1 MTQST
6 AKTDDTTIKNQI
18 PINVVIRVSFFLLR
32 TSVKNAITNYMKSK
46 ELTKL
51 RLPDAPGVYFFKK
64 DNTVLYIGKATSLK
78 DRVKSYFSNDLLET
92 RNPLIADMVLIANKL
107 EFQKT
112 NSVLEAL
119 ILEVNLIKK
128 YQPKYNTKEKD
139 DKSFNFV
146 IITDED
152 FPRVLLVRGREIEK
166 GLPYKIKEKFGP
178 FTDGA
183 SLRLAMKIIRKI
195 FPFRD
200 KCMPLSGMP
209 CFNRQL
215 GLCPGVCDET
225 INKKDYSKTIKN
237 IKMFLS
243 GKTSNLER
251 SLKKEMNVLSK
262 KQEFEKAGEIKR
274 QIFSLEHIQDI
285 SLIKN
290 YESVITKSFR
300 IEAYDVA
307 HLSGTNVV
315 GAMTV
320 FQNGEM
326 EKREYRKFKI
336 SNSTNDDLKGLE
348 EILERRF
355 KHIEWQMPNIVVVD
369 GGQNQINIAKKVLH
383 KNGFNIEVVSV
394 LKSDNHKPKA
404 IIGNEQIIKKY
415 KKEILLANNEAHRFA
430 IKYHRNLRSNID
442 Y

>member
-1 MTQST
+1 M
-6 AKTDDTTIKNQI
+6 I
-18 PINVVIRVSFFLLR
+18 
-32 TSVKNAITNYMKSK
+32 SK

-51 RLPDAPGVYFFKK
+51 KLPDTPGVYFFKK
-64 DNTVLYIGKATSLK
+64 DRQILYIGKATSLK
-78 DRVKSYFSNDLLET
+78 DRVLSYFSNDLLET
-92 RNPLIADMVLIANKL
+92 RSPLVAEMVLIANKL

-119 ILEVNLIKK
+119 ILEANLIKK
-128 YQPKYNTKEKD
+128 YQPRYNIKEKD

-146 IITDED
+146 IITNED

-166 GLPYKIKEKFGP
+166 GLPYKIKVQFGP
-178 FTDGA
+178 FTDGT
-183 SLRLAMKIIRKI
+183 SLRLAVKIIRKI

-200 KCMPLSGMP
+200 KCIPLSGKP

-215 GLCPGVCDET
+215 GLCPGVCDGT
-225 INKKDYSKTIKN
+225 ISKKDYSKMIAK
-237 IKMFLS
+237 IKMFFS
-243 GKTSNLER
+243 GKTSSLEK

-274 QIFSLEHIQDI
+274 QIFALEHIQDI

-290 YESVITKSFR
+290 DESIIIKSFK

-307 HLSGTNVV
+307 HISGTNVV

-326 EKREYRKFKI
+326 DKREYRKFKI
-336 SNSTNDDLKGLE
+336 RDSSNNDLKSLK
-348 EILERRF
+348 EIIERRF
-355 KHIEWQMPNIVVVD
+355 KHVEWQMPNIVVVD
-369 GGQNQINIAKKVLH
+369 GGQNQINIAKKVLY
-383 KNGFNIEVVSV
+383 KNNFNIEVVSV

-404 IIGNEQIIKKY
+404 IIGNEHIIKKY
-415 KKEILLANNEAHRFA
+415 KKEILLTNNEAHRFA